1 MAPFVLKTN
10 YIDFDSMI
18 KQQVPCTGIGTT
30 FVSPYACTFMDRVE
44 AEFPEKQYLKLWVWL
59 RYIDEIFFIWTHGEN
74 KLYTFPE
81 NLNSFHVN
89 LKFTSECSR
98 QEINF

>member
-1 MAPFVLKTN
+1 MAPFVLKNN
-10 YIDFDSMI
+10 YIEFDSMV
-18 KQQVPCTGIGTT
+18 KQQVSCTAIGTT
-30 FVSPYACTFMDRVE
+30 FPSPYTCIFMDREE
-44 AEFPEKQYLKLWVWL
+44 AEFPEKQQLKPWVWL
-59 RYIDEIFFIWTHGEN
+59 RYIDETFFIWTHGED
-74 KLYTFPE
+74 KLYNFPE